1 MPAGAASG
9 GSTAT
14 SQEARDSDGPTGGS
28 ESPNSGPTT
37 PTKSAGA
44 APALNRDLR
53 FWAILLAIAFSGL
66 LSALEA
72 TITSTALP
80 TVIAELGGGDLYIW
94 AVNGYFLAMTSLQ
107 PMFGQLVNVFGR
119 RWPTI
124 CATAAFVLGSGISGG
139 ATGMGTLIAGRVV
152 QGIGAGGINVLV
164 EIIICDL
171 APLRERGT
179 YFAIIFGLVAIGTAL
194 GPFFGGLI
202 VTYSSW
208 RWVFYLTLP
217 VGGFA
222 LLLLLVF
229 LNVKHNREKTLA
241 TRLTTI
247 DWVGN
252 VIFVSSICSILI
264 ALSWAGAIH
273 PWSSYQVLTPLIV
286 GFAGLVGFV
295 FFEASALAPYPT
307 VPLHL
312 LSNRTSAIV
321 FFLTLM
327 HSVVTMWAIYFLP
340 IHFQGVLSSTPS
352 RSGVQLL
359 PTILILIPFAA
370 AGGALMSKLGRYRAI
385 HQAGYALMVLGFGL
399 FTLLDEN
406 SNTGTW
412 VGLQIVESA
421 GAGLIAPTL
430 LPAVMA
436 PLAESDTALAAATW
450 AFFRSFGL
458 TWGTAIPA
466 AIFNNRFDQLAET
479 EITDPVFRN
488 RLTGGR
494 AYESATSAFRST
506 LPEATRNEFTR
517 VLEMSLQRTWQVAI
531 GFAALGFLLVF
542 LEKEV
547 PLRQEL
553 ETEFGMVDKKNREEN
568 VEEAKD
574 VKDPDPQ
581 KQNTT

>member
-1 MPAGAASG
+1 MQAGTASG

-28 ESPNSGPTT
+28 ESPTGGPTT
-37 PTKSAGA
+37 PAKSAGA

-53 FWAILLAIAFSGL
+53 FWAILLAIGFSGL

-72 TITSTALP
+72 TITSTTLP

-124 CATAAFVLGSGISGG
+124 CATAAFVLGSGICGG

-171 APLRERGT
+171 VPLRERGT

-202 VTYSSW
+202 VTYPSW
-208 RWVFYLTLP
+208 RWVFYLHLP

-252 VIFVSSICSILI
+252 VIFV
-264 ALSWAGAIH
+264 
-273 PWSSYQVLTPLIV
+273 LTPLIV
-286 GFAGLVGFV
+286 GFSGLVGFV
-295 FFEASALAPYPT
+295 IFEASALAPYPT

-327 HSVVTMWAIYFLP
+327 HSIVTMWAIYFLP
-340 IHFQGVLSSTPS
+340 IYFQGVLGSTPS

-385 HQAGYALMVLGFGL
+385 HQAGHALMVLGFGL

-479 EITDPVFRN
+479 EITDPVLRS

-494 AYESATSAFRST
+494 AYESATAAFRST
-506 LPEATRNEFTR
+506 LSEATRNEFTR

-553 ETEFGMVDKKNREEN
+553 ETEFGMVDKKDREEN
-568 VEEAKD
+568 VEEAKE